1 MTSLRTLSLVSLLAL
16 GACAPLINL
25 GGSEPAT
32 AYGLRYPGGR
42 ALAAEGAP
50 VIYVDEPVMT
60 EGLGGRDI
68 VVRGADGSQSV
79 LKGGRWTAPASDM
92 VRYYLVQAL
101 EDHTGARMIGEGG
114 LDINAACRT
123 HITVWHFEMVPG
135 AGGTPDKAVVGLE
148 LSLVHLD
155 TGEMLFRNRF
165 DRTADITGNEPST
178 VVAAFQYAMEG
189 LSGELAEGMKDKVA
203 ACGVETAPAG

>member
-1 MTSLRTLSLVSLLAL
+1 MTSLRTLSLVSLLVL

-32 AYGLRYPGGR
+32 AFSLRYSGGR
-42 ALAAEGAP
+42 TLATEGAP

-68 VVRGADGSQSV
+68 MVRGADGSQNI
-79 LKGGRWTAPASDM
+79 LKGGRWTASSSDM
-92 VRYYLVQAL
+92 IRYYLVQAL
-101 EDHTGARMIGEGG
+101 EDQTGARMIGEGG

-123 HITVWHFEMVPG
+123 HITVWSFEMVPG
-135 AGGTPDKAVVGLE
+135 TAGTPDSVEIGLE

-155 TGEMLFRNRF
+155 TGEMLYRNRF
-165 DRTADITGNEPST
+165 DRTAEFTGSEPAA
-178 VVAAFQYAMEG
+178 VVAAFHRAMAG
-189 LSGELAEGMKDKVA
+189 LSGELAAGLKDKVA
-203 ACGVETAPAG
+203 ACK